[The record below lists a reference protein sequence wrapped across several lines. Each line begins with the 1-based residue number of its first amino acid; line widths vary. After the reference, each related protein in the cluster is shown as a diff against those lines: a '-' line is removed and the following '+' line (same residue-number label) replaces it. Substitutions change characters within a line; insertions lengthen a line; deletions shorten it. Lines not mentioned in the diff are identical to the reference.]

1 MTPKSLV
8 PQRAVQVG
16 RGGSYL
22 DHLLSF
28 LSDYVTD
35 TLSSAPQLD
44 ALVFSGGIG
53 ERARGD
59 DAKVVGAA
67 EGCPGREGWVRIR
80 IWQTG
85 LDTTCRA
92 G

>member
-16 RGGSYL
+16 GVGQ
-22 DHLLSF
+22 DLSF

-53 ERARGD
+53 ERSSR
-59 DAKVVGAA
+59 
-67 EGCPGREGWVRIR
+67 
-80 IWQTG
+80 
-85 LDTTCRA
+85 LSS
-92 G
+92 